1 MAALLAL
8 PASMP
13 LCAFSQPLGQ
23 VISAGAPVV
32 LSTSS
37 GLRLAPQL
45 EEHPLRAG
53 HGAAKF
59 VLGDQIEAQGE
70 QQVTVSGAAEVRTP
84 TLVIKGDR
92 LHYDAATD
100 QADAY
105 GNVRIINK
113 GNTFSGPE
121 AHLKV
126 KANEGYMLSPHYHF
140 NAGGSGSAQRI
151 DVLDPERTVVTHGTY
166 TGCPCPQPAWN
177 IKASRVEFDKAN
189 NSGVARNGV
198 LFFQQVPLFASP
210 YLSFPLSTERVSGL
224 LPPVVALGS
233 TAGADVTLPYY
244 FNLAPNRD
252 LTLYPRYMSHRGTQL
267 GADYRYLSP
276 TYAGSI
282 NVEYLPHDE
291 VMQSRRYAVYAQHRH
306 QLKNGL
312 GAYFN
317 YNRVSDNTYPE
328 DLTAGN
334 IFMHGTQLLYQQEAG
349 LTYNQGPWS
358 ALARVQRWQTLP
370 PSAAP
375 YGREPELNV
384 KYERYDEY
392 GFDFGAQANY
402 SRFRIA
408 TADLTEGERIYLKP
422 YLSYPLM
429 TPAYFIVPKLQYH
442 LASYH
447 LSTLAS
453 TASPRQP
460 RYFGT
465 AIPTLSL
472 DSGLV
477 FERAVRFFGT
487 EYIQT
492 LEPRLYYV
500 YTPYREQNFMPLFDT
515 AEADFGL
522 AEIYTENTFV
532 GNDRVAD
539 ASRLTAGI
547 TTRFTDPVTG
557 DERGRIVAAQ
567 QYYFQQQRVTLLP
580 NESHLRANHSDLLLG
595 AALKLRAGFH
605 SETVVQFNADN
616 NQLIRSNIGFGWSP
630 AERRVLNLAY
640 RYTRANPTL
649 NYRPI
654 KQAVI
659 SAQWP
664 LSRRLYG
671 IGRLNYG
678 LDSGRLVDSLLGFQ
692 YDADCWAFGLAI
704 QRFANGIDLSGA
716 NATGTRV
723 LAQLEFKGLSRIDNG
738 LIKQL
743 RASVPGYVE
752 LPPPPPPPSRFSNYE

>member
-13 LCAFSQPLGQ
+13 LCAFSQPPGQ
-23 VISAGAPVV
+23 
-32 LSTSS
+32 
-37 GLRLAPQL
+37 
-45 EEHPLRAG
+45 HPLRAG

-151 DVLDPERTVVTHGTY
+151 DVLDPERTVITHGTY
-166 TGCPCPQPAWN
+166 TG
-177 IKASRVEFDKAN
+177 F
-189 NSGVARNGV
+189 
-198 LFFQQVPLFASP
+198 
-210 YLSFPLSTERVSGL
+210 
-224 LPPVVALGS
+224 
-233 TAGADVTLPYY
+233 
-244 FNLAPNRD
+244 
-252 LTLYPRYMSHRGTQL
+252 
-267 GADYRYLSP
+267 
-276 TYAGSI
+276 
-282 NVEYLPHDE
+282 
-291 VMQSRRYAVYAQHRH
+291 MQSRRYAIYAQHRH

-317 YNRVSDNTYPE
+317 YNRVSDHTYPE

-408 TADLTEGERIYLKP
+408 TADLTE
-422 YLSYPLM
+422 
-429 TPAYFIVPKLQYH
+429 
-442 LASYH
+442 
-447 LSTLAS
+447 
-453 TASPRQP
+453 
-460 RYFGT
+460 
-465 AIPTLSL
+465 

-477 FERAVRFFGT
+477 FERAVRFLGT

-557 DERGRIVAAQ
+557 DERGRI
-567 QYYFQQQRVTLLP
+567 
-580 NESHLRANHSDLLLG
+580 G
-595 AALKLRAGFH
+595 
-605 SETVVQFNADN
+605 
-616 NQLIRSNIGFGWSP
+616 
-630 AERRVLNLAY
+630 
-640 RYTRANPTL
+640 
-649 NYRPI
+649 
-654 KQAVI
+654 
-659 SAQWP
+659 
-664 LSRRLYG
+664 
-671 IGRLNYG
+671 
-678 LDSGRLVDSLLGFQ
+678 
-692 YDADCWAFGLAI
+692 
-704 QRFANGIDLSGA
+704 
-716 NATGTRV
+716 
-723 LAQLEFKGLSRIDNG
+723 G
-738 LIKQL
+738 LIM
-743 RASVPGYVE
+743 ASIAAA
-752 LPPPPPPPSRFSNYE
+752 